1 MKSCGQALEAEI
13 DKGTQHVWHCGFI
26 PVESVSDFDI
36 TETEG
41 SEFVSFYAPTTAV
54 TENY

>member
-13 DKGTQHVWHCGFI
+13 DKGTQHVWHRGFI